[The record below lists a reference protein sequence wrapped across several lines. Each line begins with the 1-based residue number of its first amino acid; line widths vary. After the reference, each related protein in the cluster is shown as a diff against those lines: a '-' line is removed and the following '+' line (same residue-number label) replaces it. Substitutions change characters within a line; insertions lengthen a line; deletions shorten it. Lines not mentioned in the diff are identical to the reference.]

1 MNRRILNS
9 TYGGVGGRGRQLPLL
24 PDMYMIKDEQKS
36 IGRQERPAP

>member
-24 PDMYMIKDEQKS
+24 PDCYVAIPEFNLARTLLPK
-36 IGRQERPAP
+36 